1 MTTSPDDP
9 PSPFRPT
16 HPSQGRVPQRW
27 HGGEGN
33 AGRRHFDQPAKQVQC
48 TKKGGSFESPHS
60 VNVLYG
66 LGVLALPRA
75 QINSIACCGNNDRQP
90 DDPTCHSSPPR
101 KWQRTM
107 APKKETTPTAAP
119 HGLSP
124 NTLTAILAT
133 VQLKRKSASFEIV
146 CLFIPH
152 LCFQDSHFHGMC
164 RGFEFSVTPLLSHS
178 VAARPDFWG
187 QPRRAVFSGRVVPR
201 LVENKLIDFLS

>member
-1 MTTSPDDP
+1 M
-9 PSPFRPT
+9 
-16 HPSQGRVPQRW
+16 
-27 HGGEGN
+27 
-33 AGRRHFDQPAKQVQC
+33 
-48 TKKGGSFESPHS
+48 
-60 VNVLYG
+60 
-66 LGVLALPRA
+66 LALPRA

-90 DDPTCHSSPPR
+90 DDPTSHSSPPR

-133 VQLKRKSASFEIV
+133 VQLKRKSASFDIV

-152 LCFQDSHFHGMC
+152 LSFQDSHFPGMC

-187 QPRRAVFSGRVVPR
+187 QPPEGCCPCLRLFRWQRQNEKLFGISQASMPNFFS
-201 LVENKLIDFLS
+201 KK

>member
-1 MTTSPDDP
+1 M
-9 PSPFRPT
+9 
-16 HPSQGRVPQRW
+16 
-27 HGGEGN
+27 
-33 AGRRHFDQPAKQVQC
+33 
-48 TKKGGSFESPHS
+48 
-60 VNVLYG
+60 
-66 LGVLALPRA
+66 LALPRA

-133 VQLKRKSASFEIV
+133 VQLKRKSASFDIV

-152 LCFQDSHFHGMC
+152 LSFQDSHFPACVEGLSF
-164 RGFEFSVTPLLSHS
+164 RFTPLLSHS

-187 QPRRAVFSGRVVPR
+187 QPRRATVLASDCSVGKDRMKNYSALVKLQCQIFFKKIGDPKSPIRKLEGITPFIRGLLVPR
-201 LVENKLIDFLS
+201 EGKVLELDSFLEPSTWHKNLPT

>member
-1 MTTSPDDP
+1 M
-9 PSPFRPT
+9 
-16 HPSQGRVPQRW
+16 
-27 HGGEGN
+27 
-33 AGRRHFDQPAKQVQC
+33 C
-48 TKKGGSFESPHS
+48 
-60 VNVLYG
+60 G

-133 VQLKRKSASFEIV
+133 VQLKRKSASF
-146 CLFIPH
+146 PT
-152 LCFQDSHFHGMC
+152 SHSKIAISPACVEGLSF
-164 RGFEFSVTPLLSHS
+164 RFTPLLSHS

-187 QPRRAVFSGRVVPR
+187 QPRRATVLASGCSVGKDRMLHYISFVNSFATYFYKKIGHQIMPMA
-201 LVENKLIDFLS
+201 